1 VSEETYE
8 RLEQGL
14 KELYSEVPAPPTGL
28 VGGRD
33 RMLAEA
39 VQLRARPGR
48 APLSA
53 PGTRERLRTIT
64 IGRRKMSM
72 MLAYKVLA
80 AVMAVVVAVA
90 GMGGSVVLAAD
101 SLPGELLYP
110 VKLVSEDVSLAL
122 TLDPA
127 SRAELALDFASERV
141 QEMERLLQRG
151 EDVPEA
157 VVARLTRQMEQ
168 VMVEI
173 ARSRPEE
180 VPALLERVTERAQMH
195 QQTLEDA
202 ATGVGEET
210 QDRLREASRVM
221 ERACQSAENDP
232 LYLEHQYE
240 ERYEGTPGPHG
251 QASPAAAGAG
261 QQEQEQ
267 SQQQYEGTPGPHG
280 QASPEPAGDPQ
291 RNQEEYE
298 RQYEGT
304 PGPHREGSPAATAS
318 FSPTATV
325 TPAQER
331 VREERHEPD
340 SGDSDPV
347 DDGHG
352 SSTDMPEQTTD
363 PRGSDKPGGGH

>member
-1 VSEETYE
+1 VSDETYE
-8 RLEQGL
+8 HLGQGL

-28 VGGRD
+28 SGGRD

-39 VQLRARPGR
+39 AQLKARLAR

-53 PGTRERLRTIT
+53 PETRARSRTMT

-80 AVMAVVVAVA
+80 AVLAVVVAVA
-90 GMGGSVVLAAD
+90 GLGGSVVLAAG

-127 SRAELALDFASERV
+127 GRAELALDFASERV
-141 QEMERLLQRG
+141 EEMERLLQRG
-151 EDVPEA
+151 EDVPDA
-157 VVARLTRQMEQ
+157 VVARLTRHMEQ
-168 VMVEI
+168 AMVEI

-180 VPALLERVTERAQMH
+180 VPALLERVTERTRIH
-195 QQTLEDA
+195 QQTLEEA
-202 ATGVGEET
+202 AAGAGEEA
-210 QDRLREASRVM
+210 QARLHEASRVM
-221 ERACQSAENDP
+221 ERARQSAENDP
-232 LYLEHQYE
+232 LYQEHQYE
-240 ERYEGTPGPHG
+240 QRYEGTPGPHG
-251 QASPAAAGAG
+251 QASPAASGAG

-280 QASPEPAGDPQ
+280 VASPEPAGDPQ

-304 PGPHREGSPAATAS
+304 PGPYREGSPAATA
-318 FSPTATV
+318 TV
-325 TPAQER
+325 TPAQEQHR
-331 VREERHEPD
+331 YESGPQDGQEGP
-340 SGDSDPV
+340 SGDMSEP
-347 DDGHG
+347 
-352 SSTDMPEQTTD
+352 TTG
-363 PRGSDKPGGGH
+363 PRGSQQPGSKH